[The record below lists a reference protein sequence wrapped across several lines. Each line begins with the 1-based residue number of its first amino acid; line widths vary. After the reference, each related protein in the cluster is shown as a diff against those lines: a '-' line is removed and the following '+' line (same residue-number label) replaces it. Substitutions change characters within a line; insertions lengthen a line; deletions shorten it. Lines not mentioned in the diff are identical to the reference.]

1 MAISL
6 ADKSALLRSNVKAFL
21 HKTISYAADGVT
33 FADVKAR
40 TDYSDRAEAFN
51 GAGVMEQDISVKLLK
66 ADVAVKPS
74 AIVRIELPKRPG
86 KLFKPVNVGSDST
99 GDYWLFDL
107 EPVSG

>member
-6 ADKSALLRSNVKAFL
+6 EDKSALLRSNVKAFL

-66 ADVAVKPS
+66 ADVAAKPS
-74 AIVRIELPKRPG
+74 GSVRVRLPKRSG
-86 KLFKPVNVGSDST
+86 KTYRPANVGSDPT

-107 EPVSG
+107 EPVNG